1 MIARLVSAVQQWCA
15 GRLQALAALVPDV
28 LRRDPST
35 GLVVPLA
42 LAALVMG
49 SALAVVR
56 VQHSSRAL
64 NDELNTARKAHDA
77 LEIEWTQLR
86 LEEATLARSA
96 AVEQAA
102 REQLGMAEPQHYEVV
117 GDRR

>member
-1 MIARLVSAVQQWCA
+1 MIGRLLTSLQRWCVE
-15 GRLQALAALVPDV
+15 RLQALSSLVPEV

-35 GLVVPLA
+35 GMVVPLA

-56 VQHSSRAL
+56 VQHNSRAL
-64 NDELNTARKAHDA
+64 NDQLNTARKQHDA
-77 LEIEWTQLR
+77 LEIEWIQLR

-96 AVEQAA
+96 VVEQAA

-117 GDRR
+117 EDRR